1 MNKKNIFCM
10 WNNAATDTYFI
21 KDSKVGKEIDLL
33 GFGRIKQILDK
44 IVKQTKVG
52 QDNWQI
58 DQFEKLTLVQIFIT
72 LLCATAV
79 LYVMIW

>member
-1 MNKKNIFCM
+1 MNSVVGRKSRGEGADLCPRK
-10 WNNAATDTYFI
+10 TY
-21 KDSKVGKEIDLL
+21 LQ
-33 GFGRIKQILDK
+33 IKQILDK